1 MRCRIAISL
10 KSLPPKANQLK
21 GFEFMKSATT
31 EPDMRDLTR
40 ILRLPA
46 VSARTGDRKS
56 SIYTKMKEGTFP
68 KQVKIGPRAVGWIES
83 EIEAH
88 IRACID
94 ASRPD
99 DSK

>member
-1 MRCRIAISL
+1 
-10 KSLPPKANQLK
+10 
-21 GFEFMKSATT
+21 MKPIETSALDSATNAHGG
-31 EPDMRDLTR
+31 TR

-46 VSARTGDRKS
+46 VSARTGYRKS

-68 KQVKIGPRAVGWIES
+68 TNVKLGSRAVGWIES

-88 IRACID
+88 NQACID

-99 DSK
+99 DSE